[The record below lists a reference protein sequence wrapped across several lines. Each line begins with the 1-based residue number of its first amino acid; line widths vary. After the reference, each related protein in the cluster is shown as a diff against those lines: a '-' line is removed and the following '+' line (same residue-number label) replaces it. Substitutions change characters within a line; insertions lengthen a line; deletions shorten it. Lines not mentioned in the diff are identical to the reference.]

1 MVRLNFLVLPK
12 MTSYQHS
19 FTEENYIKAI
29 FHLSQNGELEVFTND
44 ISDYLKTKPASV
56 TDMYRKL
63 AQKELINYVKYQGVT
78 LTESGKKL
86 ALQIVRKHRLWE
98 VFLVEKL
105 HFHWDE
111 VHEVAEQLEHIR
123 SSLLTQRLDEFLGHP
138 QYDPHG
144 DPIPDE
150 SGTMHI
156 TRKKLLSEALCGD
169 KGIVMAVQDTSPVF
183 LKLLDKLEIGL
194 KCHIEVTDKIEYDG
208 SVEIVINKNKRTN
221 ISQQIAQNIFIS
233 C

>member
-1 MVRLNFLVLPK
+1 MGESNI
-12 MTSYQHS
+12 S

-29 FHLSQNGELEVFTND
+29 FHLSSNGENEVFTND
-44 ISDYLKTKPASV
+44 IADYLKTKPASV

-63 AQKELINYVKYQGVT
+63 AQKDLINYVKYQGVT
-78 LTESGKKL
+78 LTDSGKRL

-105 HFHWDE
+105 QFQWDQ
-111 VHEVAEQLEHIR
+111 VHEIAEQLEHIH
-123 SSLLTQRLDEFLGHP
+123 SPLLTQRLDEFLGFP

-150 SGTMHI
+150 TGSMSFA
-156 TRKKLLSEALCGD
+156 RKKSISEAESGD
-169 KGIVMAVQDTSPVF
+169 KGVVISVQDTNPIF
-183 LKLLDKLEIGL
+183 LKYLDKMEIGL
-194 KCHIEVTDKIEYDG
+194 KCYIEVVDKVEYDG
-208 SVEIVINKNKRTN
+208 SVEIVIDKKKRTV
-221 ISQQIAQNIFIS
+221 ISQLVAKNIFIS